1 MRYFFLDRVAHLH
14 YMEAVSRDCRKALSE
29 NPDALFDNDEDTRSQ
44 RGRYA
49 PCFAPVGRWR
59 VRAARHRAERRCFW
73 RSTMSQSTN
82 SSRFLQDF
90 EGRKVTAIAIIVAAF
105 GSATLNVYGASQ
117 MFPALLTSIVFGT
130 VIASGEVI
138 AALSLRH
145 IVADYENNRFW
156 KARLSSVIL
165 ALAITGC
172 VLSGH
177 KAFSTLFLEADA
189 NHTALQARADAAQ
202 EVADEYK
209 AVFVADDSEINLARY
224 ESRQKTADQKALEA
238 LKSAPPP
245 EGIIYILLALFELVK
260 IGGLYALAT
269 PSTKGLTKPQRRAQK
284 RQQKLRDKKAIADFE
299 RKLADLDDA
308 DDNVFPLRA

>member
-1 MRYFFLDRVAHLH
+1 
-14 YMEAVSRDCRKALSE
+14 
-29 NPDALFDNDEDTRSQ
+29 
-44 RGRYA
+44 
-49 PCFAPVGRWR
+49 
-59 VRAARHRAERRCFW
+59 
-73 RSTMSQSTN
+73 MSQSTN

>member
-1 MRYFFLDRVAHLH
+1 
-14 YMEAVSRDCRKALSE
+14 
-29 NPDALFDNDEDTRSQ
+29 
-44 RGRYA
+44 
-49 PCFAPVGRWR
+49 
-59 VRAARHRAERRCFW
+59 
-73 RSTMSQSTN
+73 MSQSTN

-130 VIASGEVI
+130 VIASG
-138 AALSLRH
+138 
-145 IVADYENNRFW
+145 
-156 KARLSSVIL
+156 
-165 ALAITGC
+165 

-308 DDNVFPLRA
+308 DDNVVQLRA